1 MRATWLWVNRGRLTR
16 ALAEVQAWLDTS
28 AQNARNTE
36 YYRGLIGEAAEH
48 LKPEMF
54 TRDDNTHTST
64 PLACLLPQAVKG
76 LKDKVL
82 ILGRIDEQKD
92 KKIFYLRSRIEYL
105 EGRAAERTADYN
117 RRAAVSDD
125 RIRKLKSTCDF
136 IQERLVEV
144 ERENEKLKA
153 GETQK
158 AAKAEGSVFEEFKP
172 ASREAVNGLGLA
184 PTVREVRL
192 NDEMCVTVRYPVGTG
207 KLHWEV
213 IGGRTSTR
221 GGSGK

>member
-1 MRATWLWVNRGRLTR
+1 
-16 ALAEVQAWLDTS
+16 LAEVQAWLDTS

-54 TRDDNTHTST
+54 TRDDNTHTSM

-76 LKDKVL
+76 LKTRAIAMEHL
-82 ILGRIDEQKD
+82 NEQKE
-92 KKIFYLRSRIEYL
+92 KKIFYLRSRVEYL

-153 GETQK
+153 AQDKAGETQK
-158 AAKAEGSVFEEFKP
+158 AAKAESSVFEEFKP
-172 ASREAVNGLGLA
+172 TTREAVYGLGLA

-213 IGGRTSTR
+213 IGGRTTSS